1 MFLIAVLSAAICSR
15 DDSPASTCSALDPC
29 WGTAMIPAK
38 WRLDPDDKT
47 PYTEREFIRFYGKE
61 LGDYLWQQ
69 ATPLEDVLAQE
80 AGLRMAIA
88 SLRNDFFGAC
98 AGSCWPH
105 CVTPPWWPHWVTPY
119 PPNCWLDAMHPE
131 LGGVTSFPTRSSR
144 RLDFNSRSKGRFQTN
159 HPARDVR
166 LHGTSCPE
174 APPCLEL
181 PRTQSCKSTRE
192 ALWKLRRDKGL
203 PPVLKL

>member
-1 MFLIAVLSAAICSR
+1 MDNII
-15 DDSPASTCSALDPC
+15 
-29 WGTAMIPAK
+29 IPAK
-38 WRLDPDDKT
+38 WRLDPIDKI
-47 PYTEREFIRFYGKE
+47 PYTEKDFIDFYGKE

-88 SLRNDFFGAC
+88 PLRNDFFDAC

-105 CVTPPWWPHWVTPY
+105 CVTWPWWPHCVTWPWW
-119 PPNCWLDAMHPE
+119 PHCWPDAMYPE
-131 LGGVTSFPTRSSR
+131 LGAVTEFQTKSSR

-174 APPCLEL
+174 LPPGLEL
-181 PRTQSCKSTRE
+181 PTTQSCKSTRE
-192 ALWKLRRDKGL
+192 AVWKLPRDKGL